1 MYLERL
7 EVQGFKTFAQKTVLK
22 FPKPGKNRHSVTSI
36 VGPNGSGKSNLSD
49 AIRWALGEQSL
60 KILRGKKSED
70 VIFSGS
76 IGRTRAGF
84 AEVSLTFNNED
95 GAMPID
101 FKEVTI
107 TRKLHRD
114 GTSAYLLN
122 GQGTRL
128 SDIHLLLA
136 QANVGQRSYSVVGQG
151 MVDHILVATP
161 EERKAFFD
169 DATGVRQFQ
178 LKRHEAM
185 LKLKRTYENLTEVE
199 LVLNE
204 ISPRLRSLKRQVKRL
219 EKREQIEAE
228 LTALQHNYY
237 STLWSDLQTQLKTT
251 REKFNQID
259 AKYRAAEN
267 KLKSYERKS
276 AEMEE
281 QEGLEGTEDQEGSE
295 GLARLQ
301 NEYRRLQAERSKIRD
316 QEFEIQKK
324 IELKKVQAEARWTP
338 LPLPDIIKELES
350 ITTKLESL
358 KSLKS
363 LDSLESSASS
373 LHDRSKKLL
382 GRLKK
387 PAPETI
393 KPDPGLMLSL
403 KEAEQKRNDLESELK
418 RLDKAIESY
427 AETEKK
433 QRSELFEL
441 GRQMRTKQN
450 ELNTL
455 GNERNTLQIELAR
468 LEEREANLN
477 REMQIEMRERASKV
491 KAGEKYEKVD
501 TNNVFSELTKLK
513 QKLDLIGGIDPETI
527 QEYEEIKDR
536 HDFLDTQ
543 VKDLKDAI
551 KATEKIID
559 ELDEKIKK
567 QSEQAFKN
575 INREFQRYFKL
586 LFGGGSCSLVKLT
599 RDDLEVEK
607 TKEAVEATEG
617 VSMDRAAHETA
628 EEARKEEEDDIE
640 RVKDR
645 LKGKRDAIIGVDIHA
660 TPPGKKIKALNLL
673 SGGERSLTSIALLAS
688 IMAINPSPFIVLDE
702 VDAALDESNTLRF
715 ATILEDLAQH
725 TQFIVIT
732 HNRATM
738 EKSDVLY
745 GVTMGDGGVSHLLS
759 VSLEELPETTA
770 RH

>member
-22 FPKPGKNRHSVTSI
+22 FPKPNKERHSVTSI

-70 VIFSGS
+70 IIFSGS
-76 IGRTRAGF
+76 IGRARAGF
-84 AEVSLTFNNED
+84 AEVSLTFNNE
-95 GAMPID
+95 GGVMPID

-114 GTSAYLLN
+114 GTSAYLIN

-136 QANVGQRSYSVVGQG
+136 QANVGQRSYSVIGQG

-161 EERKAFFD
+161 EERKVFFD

-204 ISPRLRSLKRQVKRL
+204 IAPRLRSLKRQVNRL
-219 EKREQIEAE
+219 EKREQIESE
-228 LTALQHNYY
+228 LANLQHNYY
-237 STLWSDLQTQLKTT
+237 STLWSELQTNLKST
-251 REKFNQID
+251 REKFNQLD

-267 KLKSYERKS
+267 KLKSFERKS
-276 AEMEE
+276 SEMEE
-281 QEGLEGTEDQEGSE
+281 QEGLEGREGSE

-301 NEYRRLQAERSKIRD
+301 NEYRRLQAERSKMRD
-316 QEFEIQKK
+316 KEFEIQKQ
-324 IELKKVQAEARWTP
+324 IELKKVQAEAKWTP

-350 ITTKLESL
+350 ITADLESL
-358 KSLKS
+358 KSIE
-363 LDSLESSASS
+363 SLESLGSYASS
-373 LHDRSKKLL
+373 LHDRSNKLL

-393 KPDPGLMLSL
+393 KPDPGLMMSL
-403 KEAEQKRNDLESELK
+403 KETEQKRTDLESELK

-477 REMQIEMRERASKV
+477 REMHIEMKERANKV
-491 KAGEKYEKVD
+491 KAGEKFATVD
-501 TNNVFSELTKLK
+501 TNAIFGDLTKLK

-536 HDFLDTQ
+536 HDFLDAQ
-543 VKDLKDAI
+543 VNDLKGAI
-551 KATEKIID
+551 KSTEKIID
-559 ELDEKIKK
+559 ELDAKIKK
-567 QSEQAFKN
+567 QSEEAFKH

-599 RDDLEVEK
+599 RNDLEVEK
-607 TKEAVEATEG
+607 ESVEASEG
-617 VSMDRAAHETA
+617 VSMDRTSHETA
-628 EEARKEEEDDIE
+628 EEARKDEEADIE
-640 RVKDR
+640 RVKER
-645 LKGKRDAIIGVDIHA
+645 IKGKRDAIIGVDIHA

-673 SGGERSLTSIALLAS
+673 SGGERSLTSIALLAA

-745 GVTMGDGGVSHLLS
+745 GVTMGDDGVSHLLS
-759 VSLEELPETTA
+759 VNLEELPKTTA